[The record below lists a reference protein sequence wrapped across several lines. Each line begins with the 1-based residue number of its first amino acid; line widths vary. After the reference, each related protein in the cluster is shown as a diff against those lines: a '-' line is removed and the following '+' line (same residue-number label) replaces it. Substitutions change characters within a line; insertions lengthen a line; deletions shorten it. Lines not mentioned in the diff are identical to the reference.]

1 MEECELCGN
10 KTADIYIVD
19 VEGVELRVCA
29 KCAKGKRVISKAS
42 TEGAAKKAGY
52 GTRRERSGAK
62 QSNET
67 EIVDDYGRLIR
78 EARERMKLPLNA
90 LAEMINEKETLLY
103 RVENQKTLPTAELS
117 KKLEKAL
124 NIKLE
129 RAAAPS
135 DDANRSGKK
144 ENATLGEFMH

>member
-10 KTADIYIVD
+10 KTANIYIVD

-29 KCAKGKRVISKAS
+29 KCAKGKHVISKVDTEEHSRPGRKPIPTSS
-42 TEGAAKKAGY
+42 TIKRQEEA
-52 GTRRERSGAK
+52 
-62 QSNET
+62 
-67 EIVDDYGRLIR
+67 EIIDDYGKVIR

-103 RVENQKTLPTAELS
+103 RVENQKTLPTIELA

-124 NIKLE
+124 GIKLE
-129 RAAAPS
+129 R
-135 DDANRSGKK
+135 DASKAEDTRHGDRK
-144 ENATLGEFMH
+144 ESATLGEFMH